1 MALPQRDMLATIGLR
16 IFGGLVGTLPPLI
29 ALGWLDRAAYGH
41 AMANYALA
49 LMLLGPISQYITQ
62 GYLRELLHQKTES
75 GVTSPSGTI
84 VVYAYVL
91 LGIAAAGL
99 AAAVSVISWADAA
112 IIATML
118 AISAVARMQ
127 EAYLV
132 ARGHQ
137 DSAVLLFYVLPP
149 LLHAALIIVM
159 HAMGMLGDFWNV
171 AVSQIIA
178 YGGCLVASLLLAQ
191 GAAGRTLLLA
201 SLSTRHAD
209 WQKAFASVRHFLAS
223 GALLSTTEQ
232 VPIVILNTFG
242 LGAVIPSFE
251 LARKVSAVPQV
262 FIHALNMHMMPDLIR
277 YVAANAWDRFRTVL
291 GRFILVS
298 GGIGCLYVAAVIV
311 GLLTLQRFSGVGQS
325 LDMPVFVILLA
336 AAAVTAIGAP
346 IGSALVALNG
356 EMWWTLAASI
366 SLAVQLLVS
375 FLGLDAWGAE
385 AIALSMLAQAVVLRA
400 IVTFGTALLYAN
412 RETQD
417 AAFQGAS

>member
-1 MALPQRDMLATIGLR
+1 MALLLIG
-16 IFGGLVGTLPPLI
+16 PL
-29 ALGWLDRAAYGH
+29 
-41 AMANYALA
+41 
-49 LMLLGPISQYITQ
+49 SQFLTQ
-62 GYLRELLHQKTES
+62 GYLRELLNGK
-75 GVTSPSGTI
+75 G
-84 VVYAYVL
+84 
-91 LGIAAAGL
+91 AAGAGPRGTSMVHVYTLICMVALCL
-99 AAAVSVISWADAA
+99 AATTSIVSWADAA
-112 IIATML
+112 IVAIMV
-118 AISAVARMQ
+118 AISALSRMQ
-127 EAYLV
+127 EAWLV
-132 ARGHQ
+132 ATRHQ
-137 DSAVLLFYVLPP
+137 NLAVLLFYVLPP
-149 LLHAALIIVM
+149 LVLSALILAV
-159 HAMGMLGDFWNV
+159 HASGEVNDFWSV
-171 AVSQIIA
+171 ALSQIVA
-178 YGGCLVASLLLAQ
+178 YGGCLVASVLLAA
-191 GAAGRTLLLA
+191 GAAGRRLLLPVIA
-201 SLSTRHAD
+201 RGVVE
-209 WQKAFASVRHFLAS
+209 WRREFAAVRHFLAS

-298 GGIGCLYVAAVIV
+298 GGIGCLYVAVVIV

-356 EMWWTLAASI
+356 EIWWTLAASI

-375 FLGLDAWGAE
+375 FLGLEAWGAE

-400 IVTFGTALLYAN
+400 IVTFGTALLFAN